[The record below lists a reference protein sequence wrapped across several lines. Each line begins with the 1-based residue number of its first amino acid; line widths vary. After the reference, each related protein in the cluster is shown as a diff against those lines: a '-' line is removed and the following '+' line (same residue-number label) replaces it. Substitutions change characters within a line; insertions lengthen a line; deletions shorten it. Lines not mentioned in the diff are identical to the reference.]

1 MKWIAGVVIWILAWE
16 VYSYVGGEE
25 KIVVLAG
32 WLLVALLIST
42 ACIIGYLVRIIDL
55 LEKNSDNE
63 RAAKERPAHTPA
75 LVTPMAVPAPA
86 AAPLPVPGAPAPV
99 RIGIPVVS
107 KFPPPGSPY
116 EPDPYATMQ
125 GNAPPGAGTPTSPG
139 APGPKKATVRIG
151 MPPKPDS
158 KQTIK
163 ISMPGSGGASAP
175 PGGAA
180 PPTARAPAPVAPAP
194 APVAPA
200 PVAPA
205 PAPVVAPPTVAPEAD
220 PYADIE
226 RAVSKPL
233 PQATQDERDADNER
247 GMKKPPKL
255 PRAVDARWDARPAR
269 PMAVG
274 TYEYR
279 DDKGTITTSV
289 LLANGVCEA
298 YTNGKKHGGD
308 IKWKIAN
315 GELRIFD
322 ETGFI
327 GVSVINKDNSFSM
340 IALIEDGERTDF
352 PKEIQ
357 PTYKKIK

>member
-1 MKWIAGVVIWILAWE
+1 MKWIAGVVIWVLVWE

-42 ACIIGYLVRIIDL
+42 ACIIGCLVRIIDL

-63 RAAKERPAHTPA
+63 RAAQERPTIAKETFKISMPT
-75 LVTPMAVPAPA
+75 VKAVGN
-86 AAPLPVPGAPAPV
+86 PLPPGSPY
-99 RIGIPVVS
+99 
-107 KFPPPGSPY
+107 PPPGSPY

-125 GNAPPGAGTPTSPG
+125 GNAPPGAPAPAPTPIW
-139 APGPKKATVRIG
+139 VG
-151 MPPKPDS
+151 MPPSMSPS
-158 KQTIK
+158 MSPNPVFKQTIK
-163 ISMPGSGGASAP
+163 ISMPDSG
-175 PGGAA
+175 GGAA
-180 PPTARAPAPVAPAP
+180 
-194 APVAPA
+194 
-200 PVAPA
+200 
-205 PAPVVAPPTVAPEAD
+205 
-220 PYADIE
+220 
-226 RAVSKPL
+226 L

-247 GMKKPPKL
+247 AAKERPAPAPAPAPGAPGPKKATVYIGMPPKSDSKQTIKISRPSSGGGAALPQATRDERDADNERGMKEPPKL

-298 YTNGKKHGGD
+298 YTNGKKDGGD

-327 GVSVINKDNSFSM
+327 GVSVINKDNSFSV